1 MQVPE
6 ILLYVLKDI
15 TGLLSIVMILHNI
28 MSSGYRKK
36 QLVIPVYAITGI
48 IAALSIWLF
57 PLVFE
62 TRIDAESAADTV
74 SSLMMIFFPFIIL
87 KCRRKLMPIVFS
99 SLYIMTVEVIYGVI
113 ASMLPEGLIT
123 ECIVMSVLFTAVI
136 IIVKVSLVNSEL
148 NILSNVFMT
157 VPKWIYI
164 CLAIFDLTGYYREF
178 GISTGIYNVM
188 YAVSTVMVIACVI
201 YFIGKIFLLTYQ
213 QNQIIRKMDIQHEYY
228 QQMLSSN
235 DDVRQFRHDYKNH
248 MMVVTSLLN
257 SGKTKEASDYIE
269 NIQLQTGNFGR
280 KFSTGNFI
288 ADAILNDKSSLAEEY
303 AIHIDFTGRIPEKG
317 ILNVDLC
324 TVVANLTDNA
334 IEALKDFE
342 GNKYIKIIA
351 NIRNGFLTLSFS
363 NPAKNV
369 KIVNN
374 RIKSSKSD
382 KKNHGI
388 GLKNVENVA
397 KKYSGNMLLSF
408 TDNEFTADVSMK
420 IEN

>member
-1 MQVPE
+1 MQVLE

-15 TGLLSIVMILHNI
+15 TGLVSIVMILHNI
-28 MSSGYRKK
+28 MSFEYRKK
-36 QLVIPVYAITGI
+36 QIIIPVYAVTGI

-57 PLVFE
+57 PFVFE
-62 TRIDAESAADTV
+62 TRIDAESTADTV
-74 SSLMMIFFPFIIL
+74 SSLMMVFCPFIIM
-87 KCRRKLMPIVFS
+87 KCYKKLMPVLFS

-123 ECIVMSVLFTAVI
+123 ECIVMSLLFTAVI
-136 IIVKVSLVNSEL
+136 VIVKFSSGNSEL

-201 YFIGKIFLLTYQ
+201 YFIGKIFFLTYQ
-213 QNQIIRKMDIQHEYY
+213 QNQIIHKMDVQHEYY

-235 DDVRQFRHDYKNH
+235 EDVRQFRHDYKNH

-269 NIQLQTGNFGR
+269 NIQLQTGNFGK

-303 AIHIDFTGRIPEKG
+303 SIHIDFTGRIPEKG

-324 TVVANLTDNA
+324 TVIANLTDNA
-334 IEALKDFE
+334 IEALKNYDS
-342 GNKYIKIIA
+342 NRYIKITA
-351 NIRNGFLTLSFS
+351 NIRNGFLTLSFT
-363 NPAKNV
+363 NPAKDV

-374 RIKSSKSD
+374 KIKTSKSD

-397 KKYSGNMLLSF
+397 KKYSGNMLLSYEN
-408 TDNEFTADVSMK
+408 NEFIADVSMK